1 MKNNRLIKGFS
12 RFFTVFGLVAFLLLI
27 MVVIS
32 NPSGLRSL
40 ISVVGLIKAES
51 LYQAHSNQMIE
62 GATAGI
68 VESLNDPYS
77 KYLSKKE
84 WQELKTQLNAEFG
97 GIGVYILETEDGK
110 LTIASPIKGTPAAR
124 AGLKSGDI
132 ILRID
137 NESAIHMTSDEA
149 ANLMRGDPGTQ
160 LLLSVYRPA
169 DKKEHEYKI
178 IREIINIPSVEDKVI
193 GEGVPIGYI
202 RLNQF
207 HARSAQEIADS
218 LNKLNEK
225 GIKGLILDLRDNGG
239 GDFDAS
245 IAIADIFLEDT
256 EVVSVKDAKGKEDS
270 RRAEDG
276 SFKLPMVV
284 LVNGNSASASEIL
297 SGALHDNKRAL
308 LVGEKTFGKGLV
320 QTVYPLNDGSALK
333 LTTQKYF
340 TPDGTDINKIGINPD
355 YVVKN
360 PDEGNPDLQLNRAIE
375 VLKAQIL

>member
-1 MKNNRLIKGFS
+1 LKNNRFLKGFS
-12 RFFTVFGLVAFLLLI
+12 RFFTVFGLVAFLLL
-27 MVVIS
+27 VVLFIS
-32 NPSGLRSL
+32 NASGLSSL
-40 ISVVGLIKAES
+40 VSVVGLIKAES
-51 LYQAHSNQMIE
+51 LYQSHSKQMIE

-110 LTIASPIKGTPAAR
+110 LNIVSPIKGTPAAR

-132 ILRID
+132 ILQID
-137 NESAIHMTSDEA
+137 DKEATHMSSDQA
-149 ANLMRGDPGTQ
+149 ASLMRGEPGTQ
-160 LLLSVYRPA
+160 LILSIYRPSE
-169 DKKEHEYKI
+169 KKEYEYKI
-178 IREIINIPSVEDKVI
+178 IREIINIPSVEDKII
-193 GEGVPIGYI
+193 GDGVPIGYI

-207 HARSAQEIADS
+207 HARSAEEIANS
-218 LNKLNEK
+218 LNKMNEK

-245 IAIADIFLEDT
+245 IAIADIFLEDK
-256 EVVSVKDAKGKEDS
+256 EVVSIKDARGNETS
-270 RRAEDG
+270 HRSEAG

-297 SGALHDNKRAL
+297 SGALQDHKRAL

-320 QTVYPLNDGSALK
+320 QTVYPLRDGGALK

-340 TPDGTDINKIGINPD
+340 TPNGTDINKIGINPD
-355 YVVKN
+355 YAVKN
-360 PDEGNPDLQLNRAIE
+360 PEEGSPDLQLDRAIE
-375 VLKAQIL
+375 VLKAQII